1 MYFKNYEYFLM
12 IAEEGSIS
20 KAADK
25 LYLTQPSLSKYLKRL
40 EENLGVELFS
50 RDRYPLALT
59 QAGIIYKRYVEE
71 IRAKERQLQQ
81 EFSEFREGLFGHVTL
96 ALTEW
101 RSSVMLPALF
111 PYFRERFPH
120 ISPVRKGRFS
130 SADALLA
137 GTRTGRSGPDALS
150 Q

>member
-71 IRAKERQLQQ
+71 IRAKDGSSSRNFPNFGKD
-81 EFSEFREGLFGHVTL
+81 FSAT
-96 ALTEW
+96 
-101 RSSVMLPALF
+101 
-111 PYFRERFPH
+111 
-120 ISPVRKGRFS
+120 
-130 SADALLA
+130 
-137 GTRTGRSGPDALS
+137 
-150 Q
+150 

>member
-101 RSSVMLPALF
+101 RSSVMLPALVSLLSRAVSS
-111 PYFRERFPH
+111 YH
-120 ISPVRKGRFS
+120 PVRKGRFS

>member
-40 EENLGVELFS
+40 GGKPGCGALLPGSLSTGIDAS
-50 RDRYPLALT
+50 RYYLQALCRGNPRKGT
-59 QAGIIYKRYVEE
+59 AAPAGIFRISGRTFRPRDPGPDRMAQQRHAAGPVSLLS
-71 IRAKERQLQQ
+71 RA
-81 EFSEFREGLFGHVTL
+81 V
-96 ALTEW
+96 
-101 RSSVMLPALF
+101 SS
-111 PYFRERFPH
+111 YH
-120 ISPVRKGRFS
+120 PVRKGRFP

-137 GTRTGRSGPDALS
+137 GTRTGRSGSDALS